1 MTVREAVICEPVRTP
16 IGRYG
21 GMFASQSAV
30 DLGVAALTGLLER
43 TGVPPDAV
51 QDVILGHCYPNSEAP
66 AIGRVV
72 GLDSGLPVTVPGMQV
87 DRRCGSG
94 LQAVIQACLQI
105 QSGDN
110 DLVVAGGAES
120 MSNVAFYSTDMRW
133 GGARGVQVHDGLARG
148 RTTAGGRH
156 YPVPGGM
163 LETAEN
169 LRRQY
174 GISRQEQDELAVQV
188 APTRGGGAEGRRTGR
203 GDRPGH
209 RAKPSWRGMIDTDEH
224 PRADT
229 TVESLSKLKPVL
241 LKDDPEAT
249 VTAGN
254 ASGQNDAASMCLVTT
269 PERAAELGLTPLVRL
284 VSWASAGVAPN
295 VMGIGPVPA
304 TQSALAKA
312 GLQLSDIDLIELN
325 EAFAAQALAVMRE
338 WGFGA
343 ADHERTNVHGSGI
356 SLGHPVGATGGRML
370 ATLSRELHRRDAR
383 YGLETMCIGG
393 GQGLAAI
400 FERVSAAMTAPL
412 ADLTVVE
419 VSSFVAAPLCGMTLS
434 QLGAK
439 VIRVDPIG
447 GASDTHRWPVSADGT
462 SIYWTGLNKG
472 KRSATIDL
480 RSADGQELVQRLIIE
495 GGGIVVT
502 NAASLS
508 WLSYDDARRQ
518 ASRPDP
524 SSSPGPSRR
533 LHRSRL
539 HGQRGN
545 RISVGHR
552 PGGSCRT
559 DQSRATGLGCRCGL
573 YAALAIV
580 AAVRRRDQSGIGAQI
595 SLPLEDVALATAG
608 NLGLLTE
615 PQING
620 TQRER
625 LGNAIYGQYGQD
637 FTSCDGVAF
646 MVVTLTK
653 RHFQDLVDVTGCSAA
668 ISALS
673 DSLGADFGDEG
684 VRYRYRGV
692 LSGLFATWFADHPA
706 DEITRRSVGD
716 QCAVRALPEL
726 RRNRRRRPSYRQSVV
741 LPAAPGRT
749 GRVPG
754 ARTAR
759 RVRRHPFRR
768 CARAPP
774 RR

>member
-1 MTVREAVICEPVRTP
+1 MSVREAVICEPVRTP

-21 GMFASQSAV
+21 GMFKSQSAV

-148 RTTAGGRH
+148 RATAGGRH

-174 GISRQEQDELAVQV
+174 DISRQEQDELAVRSHQRAV
-188 APTRGGGAEGRRTGR
+188 AAQKDGILAEEIVPVTVRSRRGEEV
-203 GDRPGH
+203 
-209 RAKPSWRGMIDTDEH
+209 IDTDEH

-241 LKDDPEAT
+241 LKDDPDAT

-254 ASGQNDAASMCLVTT
+254 ASGQNDAASMCFVTT
-269 PERAAELGLTPLVRL
+269 VERAAELGLTPLVRL
-284 VSWASAGVAPN
+284 VSWATAGVAPN

-370 ATLSRELHRRDAR
+370 ATLARELRRRDAR

-400 FERVSAAMTAPL
+400 FERVT
-412 ADLTVVE
+412 
-419 VSSFVAAPLCGMTLS
+419 
-434 QLGAK
+434 
-439 VIRVDPIG
+439 
-447 GASDTHRWPVSADGT
+447 
-462 SIYWTGLNKG
+462 
-472 KRSATIDL
+472 
-480 RSADGQELVQRLIIE
+480 
-495 GGGIVVT
+495 
-502 NAASLS
+502 
-508 WLSYDDARRQ
+508 
-518 ASRPDP
+518 
-524 SSSPGPSRR
+524 
-533 LHRSRL
+533 
-539 HGQRGN
+539 
-545 RISVGHR
+545 
-552 PGGSCRT
+552 
-559 DQSRATGLGCRCGL
+559 
-573 YAALAIV
+573 
-580 AAVRRRDQSGIGAQI
+580 
-595 SLPLEDVALATAG
+595 
-608 NLGLLTE
+608 
-615 PQING
+615 
-620 TQRER
+620 
-625 LGNAIYGQYGQD
+625 
-637 FTSCDGVAF
+637 
-646 MVVTLTK
+646 
-653 RHFQDLVDVTGCSAA
+653 
-668 ISALS
+668 
-673 DSLGADFGDEG
+673 
-684 VRYRYRGV
+684 
-692 LSGLFATWFADHPA
+692 
-706 DEITRRSVGD
+706 
-716 QCAVRALPEL
+716 
-726 RRNRRRRPSYRQSVV
+726 
-741 LPAAPGRT
+741 
-749 GRVPG
+749 
-754 ARTAR
+754 
-759 RVRRHPFRR
+759 
-768 CARAPP
+768 P
-774 RR
+774 R

>member
-1 MTVREAVICEPVRTP
+1 MSAREAVICEPVRTP

-21 GMFASQSAV
+21 GMFKSQSAI

-66 AIGRVV
+66 AIGRVI

-148 RTTAGGRH
+148 RATAGGRH

-174 GISRQEQDELAVQV
+174 DISRQEQDELAVRSHQRAV
-188 APTRGGGAEGRRTGR
+188 AAQKDGILAEEIVPVTVRSRRGEEV
-203 GDRPGH
+203 
-209 RAKPSWRGMIDTDEH
+209 IDTDEH

-241 LKDDPEAT
+241 LKDDPDAT

-254 ASGQNDAASMCLVTT
+254 ASGQNDAASMCFVTT
-269 PERAAELGLTPLVRL
+269 VERAAELGLTPLVRL
-284 VSWASAGVAPN
+284 VSWAAAGVAPN

-370 ATLSRELHRRDAR
+370 ATLARELRRRDAR

-400 FERVSAAMTAPL
+400 FERVT
-412 ADLTVVE
+412 
-419 VSSFVAAPLCGMTLS
+419 
-434 QLGAK
+434 
-439 VIRVDPIG
+439 
-447 GASDTHRWPVSADGT
+447 
-462 SIYWTGLNKG
+462 
-472 KRSATIDL
+472 
-480 RSADGQELVQRLIIE
+480 
-495 GGGIVVT
+495 
-502 NAASLS
+502 
-508 WLSYDDARRQ
+508 
-518 ASRPDP
+518 
-524 SSSPGPSRR
+524 
-533 LHRSRL
+533 
-539 HGQRGN
+539 
-545 RISVGHR
+545 
-552 PGGSCRT
+552 
-559 DQSRATGLGCRCGL
+559 
-573 YAALAIV
+573 
-580 AAVRRRDQSGIGAQI
+580 
-595 SLPLEDVALATAG
+595 
-608 NLGLLTE
+608 
-615 PQING
+615 
-620 TQRER
+620 
-625 LGNAIYGQYGQD
+625 
-637 FTSCDGVAF
+637 
-646 MVVTLTK
+646 
-653 RHFQDLVDVTGCSAA
+653 
-668 ISALS
+668 
-673 DSLGADFGDEG
+673 
-684 VRYRYRGV
+684 
-692 LSGLFATWFADHPA
+692 
-706 DEITRRSVGD
+706 
-716 QCAVRALPEL
+716 
-726 RRNRRRRPSYRQSVV
+726 
-741 LPAAPGRT
+741 
-749 GRVPG
+749 
-754 ARTAR
+754 
-759 RVRRHPFRR
+759 
-768 CARAPP
+768 P
-774 RR
+774 R